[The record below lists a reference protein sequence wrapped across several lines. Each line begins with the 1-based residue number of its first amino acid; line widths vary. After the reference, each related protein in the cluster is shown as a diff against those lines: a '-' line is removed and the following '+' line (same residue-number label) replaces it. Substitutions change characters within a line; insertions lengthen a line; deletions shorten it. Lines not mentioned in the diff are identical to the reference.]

1 MSKLVKFISL
11 LLIIQLSANAKI
23 LDYKTTRLKS
33 TGGAGV
39 ASLLMDEATVLNP
52 APIAFFNMSS
62 VYVEKSSTDNKD
74 LEENNLK
81 GSSNLAVIAS
91 DSSKAL
97 KGSLSYVK
105 TKKGDENY
113 KQLSTSFASTVGPKS
128 SLGFTYQD
136 IKRVD
141 NYLGNIEKNEYS
153 QVNIGVFHAVT
164 SSLSLGMVAMDPF
177 KSSENGTKAILGM
190 QYQYGKFISLMLDAG
205 ADYTTELSERSLVRG
220 AIQFNVLSDFYIR
233 AGMFDDKI
241 DMQSGSGFGISWIQ
255 PKLTLNFAMSNIS
268 VDEDALLKQIAEE
281 IQETSFSLSYRF

>member
-1 MSKLVKFISL
+1 MSKIVK
-11 LLIIQLSANAKI
+11 LITLTLILQVSAKAKI

-62 VYVEKSSTDNKD
+62 VYVEKSSSDSQD
-74 LEENNLK
+74 LEDNSLE

-105 TKKGDENY
+105 TERGSEKY
-113 KQLSTSFASTVGPKS
+113 TQISTSFASTVGRKS

-136 IKRVD
+136 VKRD
-141 NYLGNIEKNEYS
+141 NNYLGEKNSEDYS
-153 QVNIGVFHAVT
+153 QINIGVFHAVT
-164 SSLSLGMVAMDPF
+164 PSLSLGLVAMDPF
-177 KSSENGTKAILGM
+177 EKSPNATKAILGM
-190 QYQYGKFISLMLDAG
+190 QYQYGKFISFMLDAG

-220 AIQFNVLSDFYIR
+220 AIQFNVLSDFYLR

-255 PKLTLNFAMSNIS
+255 PKLTLNFAISNIN
-268 VDEDALLKQIAEE
+268 VDEDVLLKQIAEK